1 MANWKDNSSSYNGK
15 QLQAIVRVSDTE
27 IVEAMLYYLPEYT
40 EHKNK
45 WGVTTR
51 EGTGTHRIVLNA
63 GAMKQ
68 DGDFYSGGLG
78 KSYTVAEGFKRRT
91 LKELQKVA
99 DKLGDAELIAA
110 SEGDYSPTLIVGANG
125 DELKEAK
132 IAN

>member
-1 MANWKDNSSSYNGK
+1 MTNWKDKSSNYNGK
-15 QLQAIVRVSDTE
+15 ILRAIVRVSDAE
-27 IVEAMLYYLPEYT
+27 IVEAQLYYLPEYT
-40 EHKNK
+40 EHKNQ

-51 EGTGTHRIVLNA
+51 EGTGTYRVVLNA

-68 DGDFYSGGLG
+68 DGDFYCGGPG

-110 SEGDYSPTLIVGANG
+110 SEG
-125 DELKEAK
+125 EEAK